1 MVFFCFL
8 LGLLVFGGWLLL
20 TPPLRPS
27 PVVAVV
33 VTVAVV
39 VRVAVAA
46 MVAVAVVTNVK
57 K

>member
-1 MVFFCFL
+1 M